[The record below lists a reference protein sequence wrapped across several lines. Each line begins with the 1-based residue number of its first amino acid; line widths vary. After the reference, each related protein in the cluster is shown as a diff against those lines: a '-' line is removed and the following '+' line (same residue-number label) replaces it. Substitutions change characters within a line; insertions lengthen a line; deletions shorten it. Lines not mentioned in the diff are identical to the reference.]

1 MAQKINVDM
10 TPGFR
15 QPTIYFSQGDVGT
28 TFEINIVSRF
38 GDSLPASPTV
48 KIQATKPSGFGFDI
62 TADSVTGSVA
72 TFTTVETMT
81 NEAGRFQAELEVSKS
96 GVVLYTANFWMQG
109 EERAH
114 PDGTTDGDAETIIP
128 QLTLL
133 VDRAETAANMLLN
146 CSAEATTLAAGN
158 NATASYDPDTGKFSF
173 GIPKGADGSLSS
185 GVLAPT
191 YSSSAT
197 YAVGDYVYYSG
208 NLYRCTTAITT
219 AESWTSGHWTQVA
232 LAPEVSD
239 LKRYKK

>member
-109 EERAH
+109 EKRAH
-114 PDGTTDGDAETIIP
+114 PDGTIDGDADEVLPIITIMVERIEAAAESIHE
-128 QLTLL
+128 LT
-133 VDRAETAANMLLN
+133 V
-146 CSAEATTLAAGN
+146 SASTLSPGSD
-158 NATASYDPDTGKFSF
+158 ATATYDSDTNNIAF
-173 GIPKGADGSLSS
+173 GIPRGSSITATDDGNGNVILSIS
-185 GVLAPT
+185 
-191 YSSSAT
+191 
-197 YAVGDYVYYSG
+197 
-208 NLYRCTTAITT
+208 
-219 AESWTSGHWTQVA
+219 
-232 LAPEVSD
+232 
-239 LKRYKK
+239 